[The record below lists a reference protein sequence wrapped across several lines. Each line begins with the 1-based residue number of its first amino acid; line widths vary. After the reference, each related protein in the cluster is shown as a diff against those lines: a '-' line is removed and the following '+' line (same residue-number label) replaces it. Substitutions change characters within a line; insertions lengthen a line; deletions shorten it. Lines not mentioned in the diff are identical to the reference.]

1 MSNDVCERDLSSCLP
16 ERVVQAI
23 RGFLLGFRRGDSVT
37 SKTRAIGKSKCVV
50 FLLEIPVESA
60 CERKIE
66 IVFLCFAY

>member
-1 MSNDVCERDLSSCLP
+1 MKAFAKRVQSNISH

-37 SKTRAIGKSKCVV
+37 SKTRAIGILSALY
-50 FLLEIPVESA
+50 FLLENPVGTA

-66 IVFLCFAY
+66 IVLLCFA